1 MFVILTRV
9 DQVDCATV
17 CRLFDRAHDGVVR
30 DGVSNSPEKCCKR
43 ASVVQQSHQVC
54 LVLTAE
60 VGDLHPDFVAGLLS
74 TTRIRKANKKVYYYY
89 C

>member
-1 MFVILTRV
+1 MCVYEIHMCGIYIYIYIYIETERETEREREP
-9 DQVDCATV
+9 A
-17 CRLFDRAHDGVVR
+17 
-30 DGVSNSPEKCCKR
+30 KCCKR
-43 ASVVQQSHQVC
+43 ASVVQQSHQVF